1 MNKVRVR
8 FAPSPTGPLHMGG
21 VRTALYNYLFAKK
34 HGGDFLLRIEDT
46 DQNRYVE
53 GAEDY
58 IVDAL
63 NWCKITVDEGV
74 GAEGEFGPYR
84 QSERKEMYRQYADRL
99 IASGHAY
106 YAFDTSEDLDQMRTN
121 LKNAG
126 VPSPQYNHIS
136 RETMKNSLSLSED
149 EVQFRLKNNEP
160 YVIRVKMPRNE
171 EVKLN
176 DLIRGWVVVNTNNL
190 DDKVIFKS
198 DGMPTYHLANVVDD
212 HLMKISHVI
221 RGEEWLPSAPLHVL
235 LYQFLGWECPLFA
248 HLPLILKPDGNGKLS
263 KRDGDR
269 LGFPV
274 FPTQWINPETD
285 EVSSGY
291 REEGYFPEAF
301 TNMLAFLGWNPGTPQ
316 ELFNMQELI
325 ESFSL
330 ERVGKAG
337 AKFDFDKT
345 NWFNQQYLRAK
356 PGVEL
361 ASLIIKHFNH
371 EVDQK
376 YLAEVCEIMRER
388 ATFAKD
394 IFKESQFFFSSPS
407 EYDAK
412 TIQKK
417 WKENTPQILTELA
430 QALST
435 IDIFSAENV
444 EAHFKSF
451 MQDKELGFGTI
462 LPPFRLAVTGLGMGP
477 SMFHICALL
486 GKKEVLNRISV
497 AVDTIKK

>member
-1 MNKVRVR
+1 
-8 FAPSPTGPLHMGG
+8 
-21 VRTALYNYLFAKK
+21 
-34 HGGDFLLRIEDT
+34 
-46 DQNRYVE
+46 
-53 GAEDY
+53 
-58 IVDAL
+58 
-63 NWCKITVDEGV
+63 
-74 GAEGEFGPYR
+74 
-84 QSERKEMYRQYADRL
+84 
-99 IASGHAY
+99 
-106 YAFDTSEDLDQMRTN
+106 
-121 LKNAG
+121 
-126 VPSPQYNHIS
+126 
-136 RETMKNSLSLSED
+136 
-149 EVQFRLKNNEP
+149 
-160 YVIRVKMPRNE
+160 
-171 EVKLN
+171 
-176 DLIRGWVVVNTNNL
+176 
-190 DDKVIFKS
+190 
-198 DGMPTYHLANVVDD
+198 
-212 HLMKISHVI
+212 
-221 RGEEWLPSAPLHVL
+221 
-235 LYQFLGWECPLFA
+235 
-248 HLPLILKPDGNGKLS
+248 
-263 KRDGDR
+263 
-269 LGFPV
+269 
-274 FPTQWINPETD
+274 
-285 EVSSGY
+285 
-291 REEGYFPEAF
+291 
-301 TNMLAFLGWNPGTPQ
+301 MLAFLGWNPGTPQ

-376 YLAEVCEIMRER
+376 YLAEVCEIMKER

-451 MQDKELGFGTI
+451 MQDKELGFGAI